1 MTAATTVTAD
11 SDKKEAETVKPLI
24 FGKPDTSAGNLFG
37 PSKEEDKKGG
47 EAKPNIF
54 GALSASAAPPKLGE
68 TKPDFTAASISKPP
82 TQDAADE
89 KKEDKKSDLFGGKQG
104 LSSAPFGTGLS
115 TTPPSK
121 PEDGKQAKS
130 TTQAA
135 SDKTEYIQTSSAAPT
150 TTATVPPS
158 S

>member
-1 MTAATTVTAD
+1 MTAATTVTSD
-11 SDKKEAETVKPLI
+11 SEKKGSETAKPVL
-24 FGKPDTSAGNLFG
+24 FGKPDTSGGNLFG

-68 TKPDFTAASISKPP
+68 AKPDFTAASISKPP

-89 KKEDKKSDLFGGKQG
+89 KKEEKKSDLLFGGRQG
-104 LSSAPFGTGLS
+104 LSSSPFGTGLS

-121 PEDGKQAKS
+121 PEESK
-130 TTQAA
+130 
-135 SDKTEYIQTSSAAPT
+135 
-150 TTATVPPS
+150 
-158 S
+158 